1 MKMLIT
7 ARMEPGDVERLKELF
22 GEITLA
28 GWGRT
33 KVKLT
38 EEEMISHLRRVDAA
52 IIEFEPV
59 TARVLAG
66 ADALKV
72 VGCCRNE
79 PEANVDIEAA
89 TAAGVP
95 VLSGAGRN
103 AVSVAEFG
111 FAMLVS
117 LARNICRTDY
127 LLKKTDE
134 ITGLKTKAAEQLR
147 GPSEWSLDEHA
158 PFTRYAGPEMY
169 GKNLGIVGF
178 GTIGRV
184 MARLGRAYGMNVL
197 VYDPFVQDG
206 AIKTECAGQKV
217 SLEEL
222 MTRADYVSL
231 HAKVTRETTGLIGA
245 RYLGMMKKSA
255 YLLNTARAAIMDYDA
270 LYTVLK
276 ERRIAGAALDVYPT
290 EPLTRDNPFLS
301 LDNVLLTPHLA
312 GASVDIPRHHSR
324 MITDDIF
331 RFFRGERPER
341 VMNPEALGAQRR
353 G

>member
-1 MKMLIT
+1 MKLLIT
-7 ARMEPGDVERLKELF
+7 ARMEPVDLERLKALF
-22 GEITLA
+22 GEIVFA

-38 EEEMISHLRRVDAA
+38 EEEMVLHLEGVDAA

-66 ADALKV
+66 ARTLKV
-72 VGCCRNE
+72 LGCCRNE
-79 PEANVDIEAA
+79 PEANVDIDAA

-134 ITGLKTKAAEQLR
+134 ITGLKTKAAEQLK
-147 GPSEWSLDEHA
+147 GPSEWSLDENA

-197 VYDPFVQDG
+197 VYDPFVEEE
-206 AIKTECAGQKV
+206 AIRSACEGRKT
-217 SLEEL
+217 SLEDL
-222 MTRADYVSL
+222 MSQSDYVSL
-231 HAKVTRETTGLIGA
+231 HAKVTEETRGLIGD
-245 RYLGMMKKSA
+245 RVLRMMKKRA
-255 YLLNTARAAIMDYDA
+255 YLLNTARAAVMDYDA
-270 LYTVLK
+270 LFRVLQ
-276 ERRIAGAALDVYPT
+276 ERRIAGAALDVYPS
-290 EPLTRDNPFLS
+290 EPITRDNPFLA

-324 MITDDIF
+324 MMTDDIL
-331 RFFRGERPER
+331 RFFAGERPQR
-341 VMNPEALGAQRR
+341 VMNPETLGETTS
-353 G
+353 